1 MIVTEQMKER
11 LQKSPI
17 APRYQEELLGVL
29 PSVEKYVPLLKI
41 KKDENASKN
50 VWKIWSWWAFFF
62 AFWPYFFR
70 GMWRKGVSLLGI
82 AVLLAV
88 LLEVVEMVSGTVF
101 SYSFHSALGVI
112 PGCLVACNY
121 KVDLFRKHVLNESFW
136 W

>member
-1 MIVTEQMKER
+1 
-11 LQKSPI
+11 
-17 APRYQEELLGVL
+17 
-29 PSVEKYVPLLKI
+29 
-41 KKDENASKN
+41 
-50 VWKIWSWWAFFF
+50 
-62 AFWPYFFR
+62 
-70 GMWRKGVSLLGI
+70 MWRKGVSLLGI